1 MTFEGPRACPLGG
14 LGALST
20 RAAGGLPVP
29 TSVLLQPLLRVFGRR
44 WPETCPPLG
53 CRELTGQLLAS
64 VMDEAAQMQGAPR
77 QVTQGRTGCPTPAP
91 GAWASPIATC
101 FLHSRFRGQVMQ
113 RSPRGTPDSWC
124 MWHTAAAQP
133 VAQDDLGNV
142 RLTPQSS
149 AAVTPS
155 PRCGVDSE
163 PPPPRPREA
172 SALWPSVP
180 QLGSR

>member
-14 LGALST
+14 LGAPST
-20 RAAGGLPVP
+20 RVAGGLPVP

-44 WPETCPPLG
+44 RPETCPPLG

-64 VMDEAAQMQGAPR
+64 AMDEAAQMQSAPR
-77 QVTQGRTGCPTPAP
+77 QVTQGRTRCPTPVP
-91 GAWASPIATC
+91 GARASPIATC

-133 VAQDDLGNV
+133 VYPGRPGSA
-142 RLTPQSS
+142 S

-155 PRCGVDSE
+155 PRCGVDSD